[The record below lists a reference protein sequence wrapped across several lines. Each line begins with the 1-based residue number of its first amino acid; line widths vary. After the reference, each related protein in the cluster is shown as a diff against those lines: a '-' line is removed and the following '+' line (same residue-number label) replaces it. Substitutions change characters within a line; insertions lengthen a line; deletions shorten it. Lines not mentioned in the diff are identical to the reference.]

1 MVLQTT
7 KSVNASSQGGTG
19 QTTASPA
26 TAAGSAV
33 ASVPFTRAAQQHREP
48 VADTGAVALGTS
60 SIALAP
66 IMIPAYGFLRGLMLK
81 ITLTGT
87 GGAPV
92 ISADGPYACLS
103 DITLQEPNGNP
114 IVQFNG
120 NGGHNLYL
128 ANKYGGYRGKN
139 EPKQWQGYDPTVAAQ
154 VAWLRVPLEISE
166 REALGA
172 LPNQNGAAPFQ
183 LRLNLAT
190 LANSYA
196 TAPTSAT
203 VRVQVFAEAWDQPA
217 PMSPWGPNQ
226 TTPPVMNTTQFWT
239 QTAFPVAAAGQLT
252 FQLRRVG
259 NLIRNVLFV
268 WRTGAGARSEQFP
281 PQFTFA
287 LDAQQIDIVDN
298 TLLLEQISE
307 RYGYFG
313 TLDTAGA
320 PDTGVRAVDY
330 THDFNGVAGYET
342 RNLWQYTLPSSRFE
356 VTGNF
361 PAAGTLYV
369 LTNDVVVKDNVFVPA
384 G

>member
-1 MVLQTT
+1 MVLLAN
-7 KSVNASSQGGTG
+7 KSVNNASQGGTG
-19 QTTASPA
+19 QTTESPA
-26 TAAGSAV
+26 SAAGNVA

-48 VADTGAVALGTS
+48 VADTGNVALGTAS
-60 SIALAP
+60 VALAP
-66 IMIPAYGFLRGLMLK
+66 IMVPAYGFLRGLMLK
-81 ITLTGT
+81 VTLTGT

-92 ISADGPYACLS
+92 ISADGPYACIS

-114 IVQFNG
+114 LVQFNG

-128 ANKYGGYRGKN
+128 ANKYGGYRFRN

-183 LRLNLAT
+183 LRINLAT

-203 VRVQVFAEAWDQPA
+203 VRIQVFAEAWDQPA

-226 TTPPVMNTTQFWT
+226 TKPPVMNTTQFWT
-239 QTAFPVAAAGQLT
+239 QTAFPIGAAGQFTL
-252 FQLRRVG
+252 QMRRVG
-259 NLIRNVLFV
+259 NLIRNLGFV

-281 PQFTFA
+281 PQWTVA

-320 PDTGVRAVDY
+320 PDTGVRFMDY
-330 THDFNGVAGYET
+330 THDFDGNPGYET
-342 RNLWQYTLPSSRFE
+342 RNLWQYTLPSSRLE
-356 VTGNF
+356 ITGNF
-361 PAAGTLYV
+361 PAPGTLYV
-369 LTNDVVVKDNVFVPA
+369 LTNDVIVKDNVFVPA